1 MDGFLTAT
9 LGSELPA
16 AGAPEWVHLIPI
28 GEVATRHGPNFR
40 LDNPQLVL
48 QTFEERGIDLPI
60 DYEHQNDK
68 PEAKLK
74 GPVPAA
80 GWIKEL
86 AVRANGIWGRV
97 TWAATASEMI
107 AATEYRFLSPT
118 VTYDAKTREIV
129 AIKGAGLVH
138 NPNLFLTALASE
150 DAAMLPK
157 ENTDAPKGEGET
169 NGQSLLAAISNL
181 LKLPEG
187 SAEKDVLQ
195 ALADRLAS
203 VLASELSA
211 APDPA
216 KFVPIDAVK
225 DMMRDRASIMATMSE
240 TDVRNKVEA
249 ALREGYITN
258 GMRDWATALC
268 SADPDSFDKFL
279 SGVGPTFAYL
289 HQPLSAFEKHPSSR
303 YADASQSAG
312 DAEDLVCKQL
322 GLKSGSLSAR

>member
-16 AGAPEWVHLIPI
+16 AGAPEWVHLIPS
-28 GEVATRHGPNFR
+28 GHVQTRLGPPFR
-40 LDNPQLVL
+40 MDNPDIVL
-48 QTFEERGIDLPI
+48 QMFAERGIDLPI

-86 AVRANGIWGRV
+86 QARPNGIWGRV
-97 TWAATASEMI
+97 LWTATASEMI
-107 AATEYRFLSPT
+107 AAKEYRYLSPS
-118 VTYDAKTREIV
+118 VLYDKNTREIV
-129 AIKGAGLVH
+129 GIKGAGLVH

-150 DAAMLPK
+150 ETAMLPQK
-157 ENTDAPKGEGET
+157 TPDTTETPKDS
-169 NGQSLLAAISNL
+169 GQGLLAAIARL

-187 SAEKDVLQ
+187 SAESDVMD
-195 ALADRLAS
+195 ALAQRLT
-203 VLASELSA
+203 A

-216 KFVPIDAVK
+216 KFVPIEAVQ
-225 DMMRDRASIMATMSE
+225 DMMRDRAAKMATMSE
-240 TDVRNKVEA
+240 TEVRSKVEHA
-249 ALREGYITN
+249 CKEGYITH

-268 SADPDSFDKFL
+268 TADPASFDSFL
-279 SGVGPTFAYL
+279 EGVGPTFAYL
-289 HQPLSAFEKHPSSR
+289 FKPHPAFDKHPAARPSV
-303 YADASQSAG
+303 AMQSESE
-312 DAEDLVCKQL
+312 AEELLCKQL